1 MMSGLAQILMS
12 PAQLTKDYF
21 EIGSV
26 SGTFLNVSLVGFV
39 CAAMTCLPGAAVG
52 GGTIAAYFL
61 TTGFSFWG
69 INFLNMWPFF
79 LGVMVHALVRK
90 EPFPKYVNLAMFLA
104 CAVLI
109 PETVIRLFF
118 IIPVKMKW
126 VAWADLLLLAYD
138 ILMIGCLP
146 LIFYTPWVYGDI
158 PQHFLRPA
166 G

>member
-1 MMSGLAQILMS
+1 MARFTYLGKGSFRTRAWTMTPRKKGHMAAYLIAALLVPDRGQMMSGLAQILMS

-79 LGVMVHALVRK
+79 LGVMVPNPGWLPPRVALISGTAL
-90 EPFPKYVNLAMFLA
+90 PS
-104 CAVLI
+104 VL
-109 PETVIRLFF
+109 
-118 IIPVKMKW
+118 
-126 VAWADLLLLAYD
+126 
-138 ILMIGCLP
+138 
-146 LIFYTPWVYGDI
+146 
-158 PQHFLRPA
+158 
-166 G
+166 

>member
-1 MMSGLAQILMS
+1 MADQKSKTLNSVNVIRLFLLASSAAYLIAAFLVPDRGQMMSGLAQILMS

-90 EPFPKYVNLAMFLA
+90 EPFPKYVNLAMFATALCPLA
-104 CAVLI
+104 
-109 PETVIRLFF
+109 
-118 IIPVKMKW
+118 K
-126 VAWADLLLLAYD
+126 
-138 ILMIGCLP
+138 IGRASCRER
-146 LIFYTPWVYGDI
+146 V
-158 PQHFLRPA
+158 
-166 G
+166 